1 LNGSGQYQPN
11 TTYYLLFDVH
21 EDAIIHSVK
30 VFAQGAADRTIS
42 VVDVSGAT
50 VATGTFNIPD
60 GESVVTVDFFVP
72 AGSGY
77 GLRLVGNNPLL
88 WRDKDLATPFD
99 YPYAIGNLVTITNT
113 NVSGGDTDN
122 YYYYFY
128 DWNVQAPDFTC
139 ASDRTEVQAI
149 VLGLDELDGVSGMK
163 LYPNPANDDV
173 TLSFTGVVSS
183 MLNVELLDQTG
194 RVVYSKQIFGATGV
208 NNHRMNVS
216 GIAAGIY
223 QLQVTRGN
231 QTASRKLVIE

>member
-1 LNGSGQYQPN
+1 
-11 TTYYLLFDVH
+11 V
-21 EDAIIHSVK
+21 DA
-30 VFAQGAADRTIS
+30 
-42 VVDVSGAT
+42 SGAT
-50 VATGTFNIPD
+50 IATGTFTIPD
-60 GESVVTVDFFVP
+60 GESMVTLDFFVP

-88 WRDKDLATPFD
+88 WRDKDLTTPFD

-113 NVSGGDTDN
+113 NVSGADTDK

-149 VLGLDELDGVSGMK
+149 VLGLDELDGVTGMK

-173 TLSFTGVVSS
+173 TLSFNGVVSS
-183 MLNVELLDQTG
+183 IMNVQLVDQTG
-194 RVVYSKQIFGATGV
+194 RVVYAKQIFGATGV